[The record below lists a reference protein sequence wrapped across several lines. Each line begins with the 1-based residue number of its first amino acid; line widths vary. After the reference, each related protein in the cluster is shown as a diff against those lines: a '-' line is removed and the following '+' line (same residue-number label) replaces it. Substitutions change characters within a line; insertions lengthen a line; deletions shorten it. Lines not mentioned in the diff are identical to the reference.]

1 MDQKSST
8 ADLCAWISELE
19 NRSIKTMQA
28 EEKKKFRKMWTSL
41 SATHTSW
48 KYQKQRWK
56 KEREN
61 VFSEMLAE
69 NFPILL

>member
-28 EEKKKFRKMWTSL
+28 EEKKKIQKNVNNIKYN
-41 SATHTSW
+41 THIIEIS
-48 KYQKQRWK
+48 KIEM

-61 VFSEMLAE
+61 VFNEILAE
-69 NFPILL
+69 NFQILL